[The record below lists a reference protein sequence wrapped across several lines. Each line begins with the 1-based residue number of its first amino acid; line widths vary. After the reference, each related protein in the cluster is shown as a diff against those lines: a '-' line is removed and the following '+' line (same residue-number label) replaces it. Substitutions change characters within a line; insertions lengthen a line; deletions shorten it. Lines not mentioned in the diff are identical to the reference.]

1 MSLKLERKHIESITT
16 VGKCDGKQ
24 VSLLKTYG
32 GLNIIAMMK
41 NGEPEILAFAS
52 HPAIAKYQAEKNS
65 KETIEWSN
73 G

>member
-1 MSLKLERKHIESITT
+1 MSNLKLERKHISDIKV
-16 VGKCDGKQ
+16 VGKCEGHA
-24 VSLLKTYG
+24 VSLLKTFG

-65 KETIEWSN
+65 KAKIEWI
-73 G
+73 